1 MMIKYKV
8 NEVAKDLGVNSK
20 KVIEVLDKYCGVQ
33 KKTTTTLEENELNV
47 VFDYFTQDK
56 NLDNLD
62 AYYAKRNAGIEEVE
76 KKKDEEKKKRK
87 EEHKRQKAEQA
98 KKQGKAPAQ
107 QEKEHQAPRRKE
119 SRVIDTSAVVVNVDK
134 YNEKYDNMADSKMNR
149 KSRRL
154 TSVHSRER
162 KDKVREKQNR
172 KD

>member
-76 KKKDEEKKKRK
+76 KNYSDFEEKISLMDANLRSIGSEAKDNNKNTIVASSNTLKFLNDYGFNVISLGDNENLK
-87 EEHKRQKAEQA
+87 EA
-98 KKQGKAPAQ
+98 
-107 QEKEHQAPRRKE
+107 
-119 SRVIDTSAVVVNVDK
+119 I
-134 YNEKYDNMADSKMNR
+134 
-149 KSRRL
+149 
-154 TSVHSRER
+154 
-162 KDKVREKQNR
+162 
-172 KD
+172 

>member
-76 KKKDEEKKKRK
+76 KKKDEEKKNINAKKLNKLKNRVKLLHNKRK
-87 EEHKRQKAEQA
+87 NTKLLEEKKA
-98 KKQGKAPAQ
+98 
-107 QEKEHQAPRRKE
+107 
-119 SRVIDTSAVVVNVDK
+119 V
-134 YNEKYDNMADSKMNR
+134 
-149 KSRRL
+149 
-154 TSVHSRER
+154 
-162 KDKVREKQNR
+162 
-172 KD
+172 

>member
-107 QEKEHQAPRRKE
+107 QEKEKIWF
-119 SRVIDTSAVVVNVDK
+119 SK
-134 YNEKYDNMADSKMNR
+134 YNTKNR
-149 KSRRL
+149 RNNNRPSCRRN
-154 TSVHSRER
+154 SAKHNRRQAKKRETF
-162 KDKVREKQNR
+162 
-172 KD
+172 

>member
-76 KKKDEEKKKRK
+76 KKNIN
-87 EEHKRQKAEQA
+87 A
-98 KKQGKAPAQ
+98 KKQNKLKNRAKTLSKKKTIKLLEEKRAELLIHQ
-107 QEKEHQAPRRKE
+107 QLLLMLI
-119 SRVIDTSAVVVNVDK
+119 STT
-134 YNEKYDNMADSKMNR
+134 
-149 KSRRL
+149 KSTTIWL
-154 TSVHSRER
+154 TLR
-162 KDKVREKQNR
+162 
-172 KD
+172 

>member
-62 AYYAKRNAGIEEVE
+62 AYYAKRNAGIEEEE

-98 KKQGKAPAQ
+98 KKQGKAPTQ

-134 YNEKYDNMADSKMNR
+134 YPGVIN
-149 KSRRL
+149 L
-154 TSVHSRER
+154 G
-162 KDKVREKQNR
+162 
-172 KD
+172 

>member
-62 AYYAKRNAGIEEVE
+62 AYYAKRNAGIEE
-76 KKKDEEKKKRK
+76 EEKTVEISIENKK
-87 EEHKRQKAEQA
+87 EELKN
-98 KKQGKAPAQ
+98 
-107 QEKEHQAPRRKE
+107 
-119 SRVIDTSAVVVNVDK
+119 IMDFL
-134 YNEKYDNMADSKMNR
+134 MN
-149 KSRRL
+149 
-154 TSVHSRER
+154 
-162 KDKVREKQNR
+162 
-172 KD
+172 

>member
-62 AYYAKRNAGIEEVE
+62 AYYAKRNAGIEE
-76 KKKDEEKKKRK
+76 EEKKNINAKKPNKLKSRAKLQLNKRK
-87 EEHKRQKAEQA
+87 N
-98 KKQGKAPAQ
+98 
-107 QEKEHQAPRRKE
+107 
-119 SRVIDTSAVVVNVDK
+119 T
-134 YNEKYDNMADSKMNR
+134 
-149 KSRRL
+149 RL
-154 TSVHSRER
+154 LEER
-162 KDKVREKQNR
+162 KAVLLIHQQLLLMLINTTKSTTIWLTLR
-172 KD
+172 

>member
-76 KKKDEEKKKRK
+76 KKNINAKKQNKLKNRAKLLHNKRKNIRLPEEKK
-87 EEHKRQKAEQA
+87 
-98 KKQGKAPAQ
+98 
-107 QEKEHQAPRRKE
+107 
-119 SRVIDTSAVVVNVDK
+119 AV
-134 YNEKYDNMADSKMNR
+134 
-149 KSRRL
+149 
-154 TSVHSRER
+154 
-162 KDKVREKQNR
+162 
-172 KD
+172 

>member
-62 AYYAKRNAGIEEVE
+62 AYYAKRNAGIEE
-76 KKKDEEKKKRK
+76 EEKKK
-87 EEHKRQKAEQA
+87 
-98 KKQGKAPAQ
+98 
-107 QEKEHQAPRRKE
+107 
-119 SRVIDTSAVVVNVDK
+119 
-134 YNEKYDNMADSKMNR
+134 
-149 KSRRL
+149 
-154 TSVHSRER
+154 ER
-162 KDKVREKQNR
+162 D
-172 KD
+172 

>member
-98 KKQGKAPAQ
+98 KNRAKLLHNK
-107 QEKEHQAPRRKE
+107 RKN
-119 SRVIDTSAVVVNVDK
+119 I
-134 YNEKYDNMADSKMNR
+134 
-149 KSRRL
+149 RL
-154 TSVHSRER
+154 PEER
-162 KDKVREKQNR
+162 KAV
-172 KD
+172 